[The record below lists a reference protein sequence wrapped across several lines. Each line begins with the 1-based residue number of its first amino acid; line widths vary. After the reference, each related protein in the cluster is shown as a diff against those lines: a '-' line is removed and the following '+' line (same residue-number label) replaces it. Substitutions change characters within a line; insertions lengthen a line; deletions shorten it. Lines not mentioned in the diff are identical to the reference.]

1 MRSNRSNWREL
12 GVCSTVV
19 EVVEVV
25 GVVVAVVFPVPVK
38 ESLNSCR
45 CGSFLCTHIV
55 YQVFIGLVGPG
66 YTQCTD
72 RRVAS

>member
-1 MRSNRSNWREL
+1 MRSNRSSWREL
-12 GVCSTVV
+12 GVCST
-19 EVVEVV
+19 VVEVV
-25 GVVVAVVFPVPVK
+25 GVVVAVVFPVP
-38 ESLNSCR
+38 NSCR
-45 CGSFLCTHIV
+45 CGSLVCTHII